1 MDKQP
6 VRDMDA
12 YIDPAHDAA
21 FANVPK
27 RLAVDM
33 GMSAKSLYRRLD
45 ENDAMP
51 LRFIDFVAL
60 FWSVDEESRK
70 AMIQPFLDDMGMVA
84 VERIQAESVAKGDI
98 FGAVLD
104 GQSESGKLA
113 SLIHQVI
120 EDDVV
125 DDDEAADLDRQFRE
139 IEAATARLKAQL
151 EAKRKPTLKAVNQ

>member
-12 YIDPAHDAA
+12 YLDPVHDAA

-27 RLAVDM
+27 RLAVAM
-33 GMSAKSLYRRLD
+33 GMSTKSLYRRLD
-45 ENDAMP
+45 DNDAMP
-51 LRFIDFVAL
+51 LRFVDFVAI

-70 AMIQPFLDDMGMVA
+70 TMVQPFLDDMGMVA
-84 VERIQAESVAKGDI
+84 VERVKADGVLKGDI

-125 DDDEAADLDRQFRE
+125 DDDEAADLDSQFRE

-151 EAKRKPTLKAVNQ
+151 EAKRKPTLKAVTQ